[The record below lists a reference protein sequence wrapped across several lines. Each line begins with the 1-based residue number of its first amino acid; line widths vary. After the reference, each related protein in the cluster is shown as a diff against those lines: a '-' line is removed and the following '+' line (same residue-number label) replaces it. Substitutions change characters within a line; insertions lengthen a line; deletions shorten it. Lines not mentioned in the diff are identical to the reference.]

1 MVNGTLETVCEV
13 IIFSQFGLV
22 ESYGRYRR
30 RLVDA
35 YVFKDLTCEEKIS
48 N

>member
-22 ESYGRYRR
+22 ESYGRS
-30 RLVDA
+30 VDA
-35 YVFKDLTCEEKIS
+35 YVFKDLTCEKKIS